1 MDLDSAIRTRT
12 TRKVLANADHPTPG
26 SLSREQVLE
35 LLATAGWAPFH
46 RPCDESHRSQAA
58 LTGIEPWRFHT
69 LLAEQ
74 CRHTKEFLL
83 AGTQREQAGKIP
95 LMLAAADALILAT
108 WLPNP
113 PDTRSAEGLFDPSLA
128 NMEHIAAA
136 AAAIQNLCLAATAR
150 GIANYWS
157 SGGVLRSPES
167 FQFLSI
173 PTDEILLGAVFLFP
187 EDTRSAE
194 VVSSKLRERRT
205 SVEHWARILPSD
217 SR

>member
-1 MDLDSAIRTRT
+1 MDLDSAIRARA

-46 RPCDESHRSQAA
+46 RPCDERHRSQTA

-74 CRHTKEFLL
+74 CRQTKEFLL
-83 AGTQREQAGKIP
+83 ASTQREQAGKIP
-95 LMLAAADALILAT
+95 QMLAAADALVLAT

-113 PDTRSAEGLFDPSLA
+113 PATTATEALFDPSLA

-157 SGGVLRSPES
+157 SGGVLRSPET
-167 FQFLSI
+167 FQFLGI
-173 PTDEILLGAVFLFP
+173 PSEEIVLGAIFLFP

-194 VVSSKLRERRT
+194 VVGSKLRERRT
-205 SVEHWARILPSD
+205 SVEHWARLLSD
-217 SR
+217 DS